1 MKMINSLTR
10 VFIAITLFSTTILF
24 SCKKEDSSAGT
35 PAEQKEFASAASESD
50 AEAEVVFD
58 DVFNNVMGVNSNVA
72 LGGTGVF
79 GGANYNSGTGGE
91 IRNGVSGV
99 DSLTQCYVVTVT
111 NLSTASVFPIKV
123 VIDFKAGCVGRDGKT
138 RKGKIITIYSDRLIH
153 AGATAIT
160 TFEDYY
166 INGIK
171 VEGTHK
177 ISNKSTAST
186 RIFHVLI
193 TGAKLSKSNGDFS
206 QWNSEKTIA
215 QIEGVGTVITPLDDI
230 FKITGAAS
238 GSVKRGDKFFQW
250 ATVITEPLIK
260 KYACRWIVKGTIA
273 LKKSNTSVAVL
284 DYGTGN
290 CDNKAYFTVNGQVTE
305 ITLH

>member
-10 VFIAITLFSTTILF
+10 GLIVMTFFSLVLF

-79 GGANYNSGTGGE
+79 GGANYNVGSGGE
-91 IRNGVSGV
+91 IRNGVNGI
-99 DSLTQCYVVTVT
+99 DSTIQCYVVTVT
-111 NLSTASVFPIKV
+111 NLNAGAVFPIKI
-123 VIDFKAGCVGRDGKT
+123 VIDFQAGCVGRDGKT
-138 RKGKIITIYSDRLIH
+138 RKGKMITVYSDRLIN
-153 AGATAIT
+153 AGATAVT
-160 TFEDYY
+160 TFEDFY
-166 INGIK
+166 IDDIK

-177 ISNKSTAST
+177 ITNKSTVSS

-206 QWNSEKTIA
+206 QWSSEKTIA
-215 QIEGVGTVITPLDDI
+215 QIEGVGTVLTPLDDI
-230 FKITGAAS
+230 FKITGAAT
-238 GSVKRGDKFFQW
+238 GSVKRSDKFFQW
-250 ATVITEPLIK
+250 ATVISEPLIK
-260 KYACRWIVKGTIA
+260 KYACRWIVKGSIT
-273 LKKSNTSVAVL
+273 LKKSNTPVAVL
-284 DYGTGN
+284 DYGSGN

-305 ITLH
+305 ISLH